1 MSYTINLTNGS
12 TLTSI
17 VDGTIDQQT
26 TDLTLVGK
34 NSTGYGVFINDNFVH
49 LLENFANTSQP
60 THPIIGQLWFDTTQ
74 NRLKVYDGAQ
84 FKVSGGTLIGS
95 SAPSSLTT
103 GDLWINSL
111 TGQLF
116 FNDGAQN
123 RVAGPIY
130 TVAQGQSGFIVE
142 DILDVNKISHT
153 IVYLYVGGV
162 LLGIFSK
169 DAFVPA
175 ASPSGFSGNIKIGF
189 NVSSY
194 SGIVFNVPAI
204 SAQSLLGADNKTYT
218 ASDFVSLTNDSSLSG
233 SITIANN
240 VPLVLGKLS
249 QTQFNVGSG
258 LFQIQSNA
266 ANQDFQIS
274 ILNSG
279 SISAFYIN
287 SAANKTGI
295 FTNNPQTT
303 LDVNGTF
310 RISSSTPATSTSPGV
325 AGQIAWSST
334 YLYVCVATNSWK
346 RTAITSW

>member
-17 VDGTIDQQT
+17 VDGTIDQQA

-60 THPIIGQLWFDTTQ
+60 GHPIIGQLWFDTTQ
-74 NRLKVYDGAQ
+74 NRLKVYDGTQ

-103 GDLWINSL
+103 GDLWINSA
-111 TGQLF
+111 TSQLF
-116 FNDGAQN
+116 FNDGTQN

-130 TVAQGQSGFIVE
+130 TSEQGQSGFIVE
-142 DILDVNKISHT
+142 DILDVNKVSHT
-153 IVYLYVGGV
+153 IVYLYVANV

-169 DAFVPA
+169 DAFTPA
-175 ASPSGFSGNIKIGF
+175 AMPSGFSGNIVIGF

-194 SGIVFNVPAI
+194 SGIVFNVPAV
-204 SAQSLLGADNKTYT
+204 SAKNLVGANGSLYAPE
-218 ASDFVSLTNDSSLSG
+218 SFVSLTDDSNLSG
-233 SITIANN
+233 SITIANTT
-240 VPLVLGKLS
+240 PLILGVLS
-249 QTQFNVGSG
+249 QTQFNVSSG

-274 ILNSG
+274 ILNSTN
-279 SISAFYIN
+279 ISAFYIN
-287 SAANKTGI
+287 SAGNKTGI
-295 FTNNPQTT
+295 FTNNPQAT
-303 LDVNGTF
+303 LDVAGTF
-310 RISSSTPATSTSPGV
+310 RISASTPSTATSPGV

-334 YLYVCVATNSWK
+334 HMYVCVATNSWK
-346 RTAITSW
+346 RTAISSW

>member
-17 VDGTIDQQT
+17 IDGTIDQQA
-26 TDLTLVGK
+26 TDITLVGK

-60 THPIIGQLWFDTTQ
+60 AHPIIGQLWFDTTQ

-103 GDLWINSL
+103 GDIWINSA
-111 TGQLF
+111 TSQLF
-116 FNDGAQN
+116 FNDGTQN
-123 RVAGPIY
+123 VLAGPIY
-130 TVAQGQSGFIVE
+130 TSTQKQSGFIVE
-142 DILDVNKISHT
+142 DVLDINKIGHT
-153 IVYLYVGGV
+153 IVYMYVGGV

-169 DAFVPA
+169 DAFVPG
-175 ASPSGFSGNIKIGF
+175 SPITGFSGNVKIGF
-189 NVSSY
+189 TASSY
-194 SGIVFNVPAI
+194 SGVVFNVPAV
-204 SAQSLLGADNKTYT
+204 SAQTLLGANGKTYT
-218 ASDFVSLTNDSSLSG
+218 AADFVSLTDASNLSG

-240 VPLVLGKLS
+240 TPLILGTLS
-249 QTQFNVGSG
+249 QNQINVSSG
-258 LFQIQSNA
+258 VFQIQSNA

-274 ILNSG
+274 LLNSG
-279 SISAFYIN
+279 QITAFYI
-287 SAANKTGI
+287 STAGNKTGI

-310 RISSSTPATSTSPGV
+310 RISSSTPATSTSAGV

-334 YLYVCVATNSWK
+334 YLYVCVATNTWK

>member
-17 VDGTIDQQT
+17 IDGTIDQQA

-60 THPIIGQLWFDTTQ
+60 AHPIIGQLWFDTTQ

-103 GDLWINSL
+103 GDIWINSA
-111 TGQLF
+111 TSQLF
-116 FNDGAQN
+116 FNDGTQN
-123 RVAGPIY
+123 RLAGPIY
-130 TVAQGQSGFIVE
+130 TSAQKQSGFIVE
-142 DILDVNKISHT
+142 DILDVNKIGHT
-153 IVYLYVGGV
+153 IVYMYVGGV

-169 DAFVPA
+169 DAFTPG
-175 ASPSGFSGNIKIGF
+175 SPITGFSGNIKIGF
-189 NVSSY
+189 TVSSY
-194 SGIVFNVPAI
+194 SGVVFNVPAV
-204 SAQSLLGADNKTYT
+204 SAQTLVGANQKTYT
-218 ASDFVSLTNDSSLSG
+218 AADFVSLTDDSNLSG
-233 SITIANN
+233 TITIANN
-240 VPLVLGKLS
+240 TPLILGTLS
-249 QTQFNVGSG
+249 QNQFNVSSG
-258 LFQIQSNA
+258 VFQIQSNA

-279 SISAFYIN
+279 QVTALYIS
-287 SAANKTGI
+287 SAGNKTGI

-334 YLYVCVATNSWK
+334 YLYVCVATNTWK

>member
-17 VDGTIDQQT
+17 IDGTIDQQA

-60 THPIIGQLWFDTTQ
+60 AHPIIGQLWFDTTQ

-103 GDLWINSL
+103 GDIWINSA
-111 TGQLF
+111 TSQLF
-116 FNDGAQN
+116 FNDGTQN
-123 RVAGPIY
+123 RLAGPIY
-130 TVAQGQSGFIVE
+130 TSTQGQSGFIVE
-142 DILDVNKISHT
+142 DVLDINKIGHT
-153 IVYLYVGGV
+153 IVYMYVGGI

-169 DAFVPA
+169 DAFTPG
-175 ASPSGFSGNIKIGF
+175 SPITGFSGNINIGF
-189 NVSSY
+189 TASSY
-194 SGIVFNVPAI
+194 SGVVFNVPAV
-204 SAQSLLGADNKTYT
+204 SAQTLVGANAKTYT
-218 ASDFVSLTNDSSLSG
+218 AADFVSLTDDSNLSG
-233 SITIANN
+233 TITIANTT
-240 VPLVLGKLS
+240 PLILGTLS
-249 QTQFNVGSG
+249 QNQLNVSSG
-258 LFQIQSNA
+258 VFQMQSNTP
-266 ANQDFQIS
+266 NQDFQIS
-274 ILNSG
+274 VLNSG
-279 SISAFYIN
+279 QVTALYISTAG
-287 SAANKTGI
+287 NKAGI

-310 RISSSTPATSTSPGV
+310 RISASTPATSTSAGV

-334 YLYVCVATNSWK
+334 YLYVCVATNTWK